1 MRKLFLTVACLGA
14 VLMSG
19 NWANADI
26 ITTDLDD
33 VETNQGTALT
43 ISNNDLRNQNLVID
57 AANGGG
63 VVTFTTGGII
73 AQNVTTTIDIQ
84 AGEFNGTRDGN
95 NFFGNNNNG
104 NHTFTIS
111 GGAVDF
117 DGNLGIAR
125 DEATGLLTI
134 SGGTFNVDGTLSI
147 DVLNGTAVGTEGNG
161 TINFTT
167 GSTGT
172 LTAGRIQTDGLIS
185 DTGGVTADAA
195 AYEALFTSGDL
206 TFEGV
211 NTGVFSEIF
220 EVSGST
226 LSLVA
231 DDEPP
236 SVGGGGGGGAVVP
249 EPSSLALLGFGVVGL
264 VARRRK

>member
-19 NWANADI
+19 NCANADI
-26 ITTDLDD
+26 ILDG
-33 VETNQGTALT
+33 VNEGTALT
-43 ISNNDLRNQNLVID
+43 ISNNDLRSQNLVID

-63 VVTFTTGGII
+63 VVTFTTGGLI
-73 AQNVTTTIDIQ
+73 AQSTNTTIDIQ

-95 NFFGNNNNG
+95 NFFGNNDTG

-125 DEATGLLTI
+125 DEATALLTI

-147 DVLNGTAVGTEGNG
+147 DVLNGTTVGTEGNG

-172 LTAGRIQTDGLIS
+172 LTAGRIQTDGLI
-185 DTGGVTADAA
+185 DAAGGVTADAA

-220 EVSGST
+220 EVNGST
-226 LSLVA
+226 LSLVGVQTA
-231 DDEPP
+231 
-236 SVGGGGGGGAVVP
+236 VP

>member
-1 MRKLFLTVACLGA
+1 MDCFTFSETTYFGKDIMKKLLCAVGCFVAAVTTVNLC
-14 VLMSG
+14 
-19 NWANADI
+19 NADI
-26 ITTDLDD
+26 ILDGNN
-33 VETNQGTALT
+33 VGTALT
-43 ISNNDLRNQNLVID
+43 ISNQDLRSQDLVID
-57 AANGGG
+57 AVNGGG
-63 VVTFTTGGII
+63 VVTFATGGLI
-73 AQNVTTTIDIQ
+73 AQSTTTTIDIQ
-84 AGEFNGTRDGN
+84 AGEFNGTATGN
-95 NFFGNNNNG
+95 NFFANNDTG

-125 DEATGLLTI
+125 DESTALLTI

-147 DVLNGTAVGTEGNG
+147 NVLNGTAVGSEGDG

-172 LTAGRIQTDGLIS
+172 LTAGLIQTDGSI
-185 DTGGVTADAA
+185 TGGVTADAA

-220 EVSGST
+220 EVNGST
-226 LSLVA
+226 LSLVG
-231 DDEPP
+231 
-236 SVGGGGGGGAVVP
+236 VQTTVP

>member
-26 ITTDLDD
+26 ILDG
-33 VETNQGTALT
+33 VNEGTALT
-43 ISNNDLRNQNLVID
+43 ISNDDLRTQNLVID

-63 VVTFTTGGII
+63 VLTFETGGLI
-73 AQNVTTTIDIQ
+73 AQSTTTTIDIQ
-84 AGEFNGTRDGN
+84 AGEFNGTATGN
-95 NFFGNNNNG
+95 NFFGNNASG

-147 DVLNGTAVGTEGNG
+147 DVLNGTNVGTEGDG

-172 LTAGRIQTDGLIS
+172 LTAGLIQTDGSI
-185 DTGGVTADAA
+185 TGGVTADAA

-206 TFEGV
+206 TFECV

-220 EVSGST
+220 EVNGST
-226 LSLVA
+226 LSLVG
-231 DDEPP
+231 
-236 SVGGGGGGGAVVP
+236 VQTTVP

>member
-1 MRKLFLTVACLGA
+1 MSCVPFYDPTVNLC
-14 VLMSG
+14 
-19 NWANADI
+19 NADI
-26 ITTDLDD
+26 ILDS
-33 VETNQGTALT
+33 VNEGTALT
-43 ISNNDLRNQNLVID
+43 ISNNDLRSQDLVID
-57 AANGGG
+57 AVNGGG
-63 VVTFTTGGII
+63 VVTFATGGII
-73 AQNVTTTIDIQ
+73 AQNTTTTIDIQ
-84 AGEFNGTRDGN
+84 AGEFNGTSTGN
-95 NFFGNNNNG
+95 NFFGNNASG

-125 DEATGLLTI
+125 DEATALLTI

-147 DVLNGTAVGTEGNG
+147 DVLNGAAVGSEGNG

-172 LTAGRIQTDGLIS
+172 LTAGLIQTDGSI
-185 DTGGVTADAA
+185 TGGVTADAA

-220 EVSGST
+220 QVNGST
-226 LSLVA
+226 LSLA
-231 DDEPP
+231 AP
-236 SVGGGGGGGAVVP
+236 SVP
-249 EPSSLALLGFGVVGL
+249 EPSSIALLGLGVVGL
-264 VARRRK
+264 VVRRRK

>member
-26 ITTDLDD
+26 ITTDRDGE
-33 VETNQGTALT
+33 ETNHGTALI
-43 ISNNDLRNQNLVID
+43 ISNDDLRTQNLVID
-57 AANGGG
+57 AFNGGG
-63 VVTFTTGGII
+63 VVRFTTGGII
-73 AQNVTTTIDIQ
+73 AQSTTTTIDIQ
-84 AGEFNGTRDGN
+84 AGIFSGSSDGN
-95 NFFGNNNNG
+95 NFFGNNDTG

-111 GGAVDF
+111 GGVVEF

-125 DEATGLLTI
+125 DEATALLTI
-134 SGGTFNVDGTLSI
+134 SGGAFIVDGTLSI
-147 DVLNGTAVGTEGNG
+147 DVLNGSNAGTEGDG

-172 LTAGRIQTDGLIS
+172 LTAGRIQTDGSIS
-185 DTGGVTADAA
+185 ATGGVTADAA

-220 EVSGST
+220 QVNGNT

-231 DDEPP
+231 
-236 SVGGGGGGGAVVP
+236 VP

>member
-1 MRKLFLTVACLGA
+1 MDCFTFSETTYFGIDIMKKLLCAIGCFVAAVTTVNLC
-14 VLMSG
+14 
-19 NWANADI
+19 NADI
-26 ITTDLDD
+26 ILDGNN
-33 VETNQGTALT
+33 VGTALT
-43 ISNNDLRNQNLVID
+43 ISNQDLRSQDLVID
-57 AANGGG
+57 AVNGGG
-63 VVTFTTGGII
+63 VVTFATGGLI
-73 AQNVTTTIDIQ
+73 AQSTTTTIDIQ
-84 AGEFNGTRDGN
+84 AGEFNGTATGN
-95 NFFGNNNNG
+95 NFFGNNNTG

-125 DEATGLLTI
+125 DEATALLTI

-147 DVLNGTAVGTEGNG
+147 DVLNGAAVGSEGNG

-185 DTGGVTADAA
+185 ATGGVTADAA

-220 EVSGST
+220 EVNGST
-226 LSLVA
+226 LSLVGVQTA
-231 DDEPP
+231 I
-236 SVGGGGGGGAVVP
+236 P
-249 EPSSLALLGFGVVGL
+249 EPSSLAILGFGVVGL